1 MATGAGLAISAYS
14 AYEGQSSS
22 HSASRDQSRLDNM
35 NMLNQMENQR
45 FQQEAYDYAKDMQGQ
60 YLDFAGGV
68 YEDAQGLAEQQRVEA
83 QRQYQD
89 WEAMF
94 GPIQENLANY
104 YSSMDPKD
112 FALMGKGTID
122 EAYQTASDSLQK
134 NLAQRGIQG
143 GGVEAGAQAQLESA
157 TALARGQNTL
167 QSEAAY
173 AQAQQDFL
181 ATGNQQSQAEG
192 NYLNSLTPNTDLI
205 GASLVGNAFS
215 MVPNASG
222 VANAA
227 NSISNTM
234 TNQASAFT
242 AESAAAATGVSSS
255 IGSAMYWGNQ
265 AYDAYQPAP
274 APTYNIPGAI
284 PSAIGG

>member
-1 MATGAGLAISAYS
+1 
-14 AYEGQSSS
+14 
-22 HSASRDQSRLDNM
+22 
-35 NMLNQMENQR
+35 
-45 FQQEAYDYAKDMQGQ
+45 
-60 YLDFAGGV
+60 
-68 YEDAQGLAEQQRVEA
+68 
-83 QRQYQD
+83 
-89 WEAMF
+89 
-94 GPIQENLANY
+94 
-104 YSSMDPKD
+104 
-112 FALMGKGTID
+112 MGKGTID

>member
-1 MATGAGLAISAYS
+1 MATGMAIASIGSAVLG
-14 AYEGQSSS
+14 A
-22 HSASRDQSRLDNM
+22 SASSDASSAASAANDANLALGYEQLAFQRD
-35 NMLNQMENQR
+35 
-45 FQQEAYDYAKDMQGQ
+45 AYDDQVQNQADYM
-60 YLDFAGGV
+60 DFAQGA
-68 YEDAQGLAEQQRVEA
+68 YNTAQESAEA
-83 QRQYQD
+83 QRIEAERQYND